1 MRRKWN
7 RFVAGLLSIIMLV
20 TMLPME
26 VLAAGNGGKAEQ
38 PSQTMPFQDV
48 KSSDWCAKA
57 VEYVYSHGI
66 FNGTSTATFSPS
78 GTMTRGMFVTVLGRM
93 AGVNPDDYSGET
105 PFSDVPQTMY
115 YAPYVQWAAKYGIT
129 VGTGDGKFSPDAF
142 INRAQMAAFF
152 VRYFEA
158 FQVDY
163 ATGANVT
170 TTPAD
175 LERTPAYAQDAVLKL
190 WKQGLLNGDGT
201 RFAPEGNA
209 TRAQM
214 AMLCMRA
221 DEAVEIWYSAPG
233 IVGRK
238 SGETPRKEDQ
248 SKPNSGS
255 NSSGSSSSGSSSS
268 GSSSSGGS
276 SGGNGSGSTA
286 HTITLYLPDGTTST
300 FTQTTSAL
308 SLANLP
314 TPSVAGKAFVGWYYD
329 KNYNKAVADG
339 DPLSE
344 NLSLYAKMVDYDAIE
359 GVETPTY
366 AGATDVGPDFK
377 IIIKSNSSETDLT
390 NKIKLIGT
398 EQEVSGPNGDPITVV
413 GSVRNNN
420 DGTYTVAPPADGWAE
435 GGTYKVVLEDNSLY
449 FNGEAPSVRE
459 YHFTVEVGDPVLNW
473 HLREEVKSIPATAI
487 GNATQNGKRVKALSM
502 PVAALGSGGTAMDAA
517 SDSTGTFVYKGDL
530 AVGDTVAIYE
540 GTEPEKRVAVGT
552 TDANTGDVSYV
563 KITGVNK
570 TTNTYSYQSAAVEDV
585 LFVPDVLPVKASR
598 KTAKEENP
606 SDDYTILVPVEELT
620 FTAASGVENLDEN
633 TTVDVGDFLAFYTG
647 ESYTIETAASDGY
660 GRITAV
666 DYTTDEL
673 GSDYYQLTY
682 TDATKDDVL
691 SSMDV
696 DTTDPISGDAMLN
709 GVDTEKLE
717 KQIARQAIE
726 SGFAQTVADRIS
738 GAIDEMDLSGLTAGD
753 EIDLRSIDIDPEG
766 TLGIS
771 TLSLNDARGSG
782 AVSPARANAN
792 GGGKT
797 SVKVKSA
804 QITKKLQNF
813 TDASGNPLS
822 GVRLELQLE
831 VTKEIQK
838 DGGDIV
844 ITVTPTF
851 IQELKLDLSTHGKL
865 VWKHKFIFY
874 WISDVYLEAGLNV
887 YTYTAINLDAT
898 VVSQG
903 EKDTVTKVKDLVNKL
918 GKKLDALEGKDTG
931 GEREEIDTSKLSLQ
945 ELYNSMLELDS
956 DWVELYRKQI
966 FSMKKTVAKII
977 KFELTVDFVVELN
990 IRMAMGM
997 NFNYTNAKRYVFG
1010 VYIFKHRTTTR
1021 TYNLVNEQYNLRLYA
1036 MGAVGLR
1043 AGVEIWPSVS
1053 LISRKVATVG
1063 IVAKLGA
1070 YLKGYGYVLYALH
1083 YEAGKPKTSNA
1094 SGALYVEVGMFMDI
1108 SANLSAFKGK
1118 VSWTPEIYTDETPL
1132 WSAGSTHAITAF
1144 EMEDA
1149 DGEGDIPTVY
1159 LKNGGLD
1166 VVLPQSVQAL
1176 TGFDL
1181 TTGNDRTET
1190 YDWNKF
1196 DISFD
1201 DPRFTTY
1208 HTGPDSGNYSQQYV
1222 KLNLSDW
1229 RTCNEPEIDCVMTL
1243 TYKGSDLSFST
1254 NPVQLKVKIHWDRL
1268 RDGYPIHELSSTGG
1282 YIGWEQ
1288 RKFGEALDL
1297 KTPDR
1302 TGYDFTGWTYYLL
1315 KNESNIF
1322 SYDKEHPYTGT
1333 TMPESALVAV
1343 ATFEPQTDI
1352 PYTLNFYLQNED
1364 GTYPETP
1371 TESVVY
1377 RGTADEYIAP
1387 DKTKTL
1393 VPDKIGYRHPGY
1405 AGIHI
1410 RPDGTGGQNYYYS
1423 RTPYTLT
1430 LRNDGQVSTVPY
1442 RYGDQLDKLNDA
1454 PTRLGYTFG
1463 GWYTDKN
1470 YQNEFTA
1477 TTMPAKDL
1485 TLFAKWVPVDI
1496 NYFLVLRKEGA
1507 DGKWSQTTVSHTGKT
1522 DEIVPIDPAKF
1533 LTDEENNTYDIPK
1546 PVSYKVN
1553 AEDGGTV
1560 SVSYARKRFS
1570 LTYNLNAADAGWVS
1584 DPGVRQYRLGAAL
1597 KLLTQ
1602 SYVTR
1607 AGYAFDGW
1615 YTDAGCTTA
1624 FTTATMPAE
1633 NITLYAKWTAQGGI
1647 SYTVEHYQQNVADDD
1662 YTLADTESKTGATG
1676 QPTAAESKSYPGFTA
1691 QNFDQQT
1698 VKGDGSTVVKVYY
1711 TRNEYTLTYDL
1722 NGSDASWTDSA
1733 ENKSNI
1739 YRYGAAVTILTSN
1752 DLSRAGYAFGGWY
1765 TDVDCTTRWN
1775 ESTMPAENTTLYA
1788 KWNAGQVN
1796 YTVNYYL
1803 QNVDG
1808 TDYVLQDTVSGSGE
1822 TGQTVDVQKS
1832 YEGFTPKS
1840 DTPASI
1846 TLKAGSAQ
1854 NVADIYYTRNQYML
1868 TFELGDGVTLDEG
1881 CAPNGGSIYYGAEIS
1896 TDMTNAKRTGYTFV
1910 GWYEDEAYQTEWSG
1924 TTMPARDITL
1934 YAKWD
1939 VLTYV
1944 LRFDWDG
1951 NVPLRDWLLKN
1962 GGKLLTAEYDE
1973 ANYVYINA
1981 NDHGIPYIDVSVK
1994 YDQAFALPTGIPGAE
2009 YFGYYKEELNQ
2020 WGNPTETF
2028 VKVEDTKLTQMA
2040 AEQGAIVKVG
2050 VQWKSETDSNDPELL
2065 YNANDFLTKVVQ
2077 DSSFEA
2083 ASYALGVD
2091 LDLCYVNM
2099 TPNDDLPV
2107 ANITFNGN
2115 GYTIYHVKRGKA
2127 ASRQA
2132 VGTIYGYGDNV
2143 TVKDLTIDGMTV
2155 DYTATVDAYGNEY
2168 HAFGALAGFVG
2179 DGFNAENVT
2188 VKNVTMNLNLLGE
2201 QGNAYISA
2209 HLLPAE
2215 CIGGLVGYAKGT
2227 VTLTGCKVEDM
2238 TVNVTDKNDSG
2249 GTQFLIGGLIGYAD
2263 ALYTQIPGENEYS
2276 SSNDYNGDGSVTIT
2290 GCAVSGMTVDKNG
2303 ATGATVGGLLGGIGK
2318 HVVSKTGAAYS
2329 VTTTIDEVSAFPE
2342 GFESIGKELAMNDST
2357 ASNSAARSLD
2367 AMPAAAFEDESDEE
2381 NTAA

>member
-7 RFVAGLLSIIMLV
+7 RFVAGLLSIVLLV

-26 VLAAGNGGKAEQ
+26 VLAAGNGGRAEQ

-57 VEYVYSHGI
+57 VEYVYSHNL
-66 FNGTSTATFSPS
+66 FSGTSATTFTPN

-93 AGVNPDDYSGET
+93 VGVNPDDHSGET

-115 YAPYVQWAAKYGIT
+115 YAPYVQWAARYGIT
-129 VGTGDGKFSPDAF
+129 VGTDDGKFSPDAF

-163 ATGANVT
+163 ATGANIT

-214 AMLCMRA
+214 AALCMRA

-233 IVGRK
+233 IVGRR

-255 NSSGSSSSGSSSS
+255 NSSGS
-268 GSSSSGGS
+268 
-276 SGGNGSGSTA
+276 TT

-329 KNYNKAVADG
+329 ENYNKAVADG

-366 AGATDVGPDFK
+366 AGATDVGPNFT
-377 IIIKSNSSETDLT
+377 IRVNSDSESDLT
-390 NKIKLIGT
+390 GKISLIGT
-398 EQEVSGPNGDPITVV
+398 EQPTSEVDADGNTILVV

-420 DGTYTVAPPADGWAE
+420 NGTYTVAPPAGGWAE
-435 GGTYKVVLEDNSLY
+435 GGTYKVVLEDSSLY
-449 FNGEAPSVRE
+449 FDGTAPSVRE
-459 YHFTVEVGDPVLNW
+459 YHFTVKAGTPALEW
-473 HLREEVKSIPATAI
+473 HLRDEVVAIPAGDITA
-487 GNATQNGKRVKALSM
+487 ATQDGAA
-502 PVAALGSGGTAMDAA
+502 VAALNMPVVTFDGSGTTADDV
-517 SDSTGTFVYKGDL
+517 SGGTGTFVYGGEL
-530 AVGDTVAIYE
+530 EIGSTVAIYE
-540 GTEPEKRVAVGT
+540 GAAPEDRLAVGT

-563 KITGVNK
+563 KITGGDK
-570 TTNTYSYQSAAVEDV
+570 TTNTYSYQSATVEDV
-585 LFVPDVLPVKASR
+585 LFVPDVLPVQ
-598 KTAKEENP
+598 AKCKEDQTENT
-606 SDDYTILVPVEELT
+606 SGGHTILVPVEELT
-620 FTAASGVENLDEN
+620 FTTASGVGNLDEN

-647 ESYTIETAASDGY
+647 KSYTTENAASDGY

-666 DYTTDEL
+666 DHTTDENT
-673 GSDYYQLTY
+673 GVACYQLTY
-682 TDATKDDVL
+682 TDATEDDVL

-696 DTTDPISGDAMLN
+696 DTTDPISGDAMLD

-717 KQIARQAIE
+717 EQIARQAIE

-738 GAIDEMDLSGLTAGD
+738 VAIDEMDLSDLTAGD
-753 EIDLRSIDIDPEG
+753 EIDLRSIDIDPEDA
-766 TLGIS
+766 LGIS
-771 TLSLNDARGSG
+771 ALSMNAVRDSG

-792 GGGKT
+792 GGGKA

-804 QITKKLQNF
+804 KITKHLQNF
-813 TDASGNPLS
+813 TDASGKPLS

-838 DGGDIV
+838 DGGSIV

-851 IQELKLDLSTHGKL
+851 IQELKIDLSTHGKL
-865 VWKHKFIFY
+865 VWKRKFIFF
-874 WISDVYLEAGLNV
+874 WISDVYLEAALNV

-898 VVSQG
+898 ITSQG
-903 EKDTVTKVKDLVNKL
+903 EKDTVTKVKDLVDKL
-918 GKKLDALEGKDTG
+918 GKKLAALEGKDTG
-931 GEREEIDTSKLSLQ
+931 GEREEIDTSKLNLQ

-956 DWVELYRKQI
+956 DWVELYRKNI

-977 KFELTVDFVVELN
+977 KFELTVDFVVEMN

-1010 VYIFKHRTTTR
+1010 VYLFKRRTTTR

-1053 LISRKVATVG
+1053 LISKKVATVG

-1132 WSAGSTHAITAF
+1132 WSAGSTCAITAF
-1144 EMEDA
+1144 EMKDA
-1149 DGEGDIPTVY
+1149 DGEDDTPTVY
-1159 LKNGGLD
+1159 LKNGDLD
-1166 VVLPQSVQAL
+1166 VLSPQTVQVL

-1181 TTGNDRTET
+1181 ITGKDRTET

-1201 DPRFTTY
+1201 DPRFSTY
-1208 HTGPDSGNYSQQYV
+1208 HTGVYGSNYSQQHI

-1229 RTCNEPEIDCVMTL
+1229 QTCDEPEIDCVMTL
-1243 TYKGSDLSFST
+1243 TYKGSDLSFSI
-1254 NPVQLKVKIHWDRL
+1254 NPVQLKVKVHWDRL
-1268 RDGYPIHELSSTGG
+1268 RGGYPIHELSSIGG

-1288 RKFGEALDL
+1288 RRFREALNL
-1297 KTPDR
+1297 KTPTP
-1302 TGYDFTGWTYYLL
+1302 TGYTFKGWTYYLL
-1315 KNESNIF
+1315 KNESDIF
-1322 SYDKEHPYTGT
+1322 SYTEADRYDGT

-1343 ATFEPQTDI
+1343 AMFELRTDI
-1352 PYTLNFYLQNED
+1352 PYTLNFYLQNVD
-1364 GTYPETP
+1364 GTYPEAP
-1371 TESVVY
+1371 TESVIHH
-1377 RGTADEYIAP
+1377 GTAYNYFVPDEA
-1387 DKTKTL
+1387 L
-1393 VPDKIGYRHPGY
+1393 VPDKIGYYHPHY
-1405 AGIHI
+1405 APIHI
-1410 RPDGTGGQNYYYS
+1410 RPDGTGGQDYYYS
-1423 RTPYTLT
+1423 RITFTLI
-1430 LRNDGQVSTVPY
+1430 LNSNGQVSTVPY
-1442 RYGDQLDKLNDA
+1442 RYGAKLDRLNEA
-1454 PTRLGYTFG
+1454 PARLGYIFD
-1463 GWYTDKN
+1463 GWYTDVDCTT
-1470 YQNEFTA
+1470 EFTA
-1477 TTMPAKDL
+1477 ATMPAKDL
-1485 TLFAKWVPVDI
+1485 TLYAKWLPDYI
-1496 NYFLVLRKEGA
+1496 YYFLVLRKEGE
-1507 DGKWSQTTVSHTGKT
+1507 DGKWSQTTKIQIGKT
-1522 DEIVPIDPAKF
+1522 DETVAIDPAEF
-1533 LTDEENNTYDIPK
+1533 LTEAEKGIYTIPETVQYT
-1546 PVSYKVN
+1546 VS

-1560 SVSYARKRFS
+1560 SISYARKRFS
-1570 LTYNLNAADAGWVS
+1570 LTYDLNAADAEWVS
-1584 DPGVRQYRLGAAL
+1584 DPGVRQYRVGAAL

-1602 SYVTR
+1602 SYVKR
-1607 AGYAFDGW
+1607 AGYTFDGW
-1615 YTDAGCTTA
+1615 YTDETCTSGNEFTA
-1624 FTTATMPAE
+1624 TTMPAE
-1633 NITLYAKWTAQGGI
+1633 NITLYAKWIAQGNI

-1662 YTLADTESKTGATG
+1662 YTLADRESKTGAAG
-1676 QPTAAESKSYPGFTA
+1676 QLTAAESKSYPGFTV
-1691 QNFDQQT
+1691 QGFDQQT

-1711 TRNEYTLTYDL
+1711 NRNEYTLTYNL
-1722 NGSDASWTDSA
+1722 NGSDAVWTDSETDQSHKYRFGA
-1733 ENKSNI
+1733 EI
-1739 YRYGAAVTILTSN
+1739 TTPTSN

-1765 TDVDCTTRWN
+1765 TDADCTAEFTAT
-1775 ESTMPAENTTLYA
+1775 TMPAENTTLYA

-1808 TDYVLQDTVSGSGE
+1808 TTYPNTPSETVPGSGV
-1822 TGQTVDVQKS
+1822 TGQAVDVQKS
-1832 YEGFTPKS
+1832 FEGFAPKADS
-1840 DTPASI
+1840 STSI
-1846 TLKAGSAQ
+1846 TLQADSAQ
-1854 NVADIYYTRNQYML
+1854 NVVDLYYTRNRYTL
-1868 TFELGDGVTLDEG
+1868 SFNLGDGVILDEG
-1881 CAPNGGSIYYGAEIS
+1881 SAPAGGDIYYGAEIS
-1896 TDMTNAKRTGYTFV
+1896 VDMTNVKRTGYTFV

-1924 TTMPARDITL
+1924 TTMPARNITR
-1934 YAKWD
+1934 YAKWN

-1951 NVPLRDWLLKN
+1951 NVPLRDWLLKS
-1962 GGKLLTAEYDE
+1962 GGKLLTAEYDK
-1973 ANYVYINA
+1973 ANGVYINA
-1981 NDHGIPYIDVSVK
+1981 NYHGIPYIDVTVE
-1994 YDQAFALPTGIPGAE
+1994 YDQVFTLPTEIPGVE
-2009 YFGYYKEELNQ
+2009 YFGYYEEKEGY
-2020 WGNPTETF
+2020 WGTYESL
-2028 VKVEDTKLTQMA
+2028 VASESLTKMA
-2040 AEQGAIVKVG
+2040 AEQDAIVRVG
-2050 VQWKSETDSNDPELL
+2050 IQWKSETDNNDTELL

-2077 DSSFEA
+2077 DYSHEA
-2083 ASYALGVD
+2083 ASYTLGVD

-2099 TPNDDLPV
+2099 TPNQELPI

-2115 GYTIYHVKRGKA
+2115 GQTIYHVKRGET

-2155 DYTATVDAYGNEY
+2155 DYTAAVDSSSNEY

-2179 DGFNAENVT
+2179 DGFKAENVT

-2201 QGNAYISA
+2201 EGYA
-2209 HLLPAE
+2209 HASFHRLPAE
-2215 CIGGLVGYAKGT
+2215 CIGGLVGYAKGS
-2227 VTLTGCKVEDM
+2227 VTLTDCNVENL
-2238 TVNVTDKNDSG
+2238 TVNVTDMNDSG

-2276 SSNDYNGDGSVTIT
+2276 SSRDYVGNGSVTIA
-2290 GCAVSGMTVDKNG
+2290 GCTVSGMTVNNKND
-2303 ATGATVGGLLGGIGK
+2303 ATGITTGGLIGGIGK
-2318 HVVSKTGAAYS
+2318 CVVSKNGTEYS
-2329 VTTTIDEVSAFPE
+2329 VTTDIDEVSTFPE
-2342 GFESIGKELAMNDST
+2342 GFMSIGKELTMNDST

>member
-1 MRRKWN
+1 
-7 RFVAGLLSIIMLV
+7 
-20 TMLPME
+20 
-26 VLAAGNGGKAEQ
+26 
-38 PSQTMPFQDV
+38 MPPR
-48 KSSDWCAKA
+48 
-57 VEYVYSHGI
+57 
-66 FNGTSTATFSPS
+66 TA
-78 GTMTRGMFVTVLGRM
+78 
-93 AGVNPDDYSGET
+93 
-105 PFSDVPQTMY
+105 
-115 YAPYVQWAAKYGIT
+115 
-129 VGTGDGKFSPDAF
+129 
-142 INRAQMAAFF
+142 
-152 VRYFEA
+152 
-158 FQVDY
+158 
-163 ATGANVT
+163 
-170 TTPAD
+170 
-175 LERTPAYAQDAVLKL
+175 
-190 WKQGLLNGDGT
+190 
-201 RFAPEGNA
+201 
-209 TRAQM
+209 
-214 AMLCMRA
+214 
-221 DEAVEIWYSAPG
+221 
-233 IVGRK
+233 
-238 SGETPRKEDQ
+238 
-248 SKPNSGS
+248 
-255 NSSGSSSSGSSSS
+255 
-268 GSSSSGGS
+268 
-276 SGGNGSGSTA
+276 NGSR
-286 HTITLYLPDGTTST
+286 H
-300 FTQTTSAL
+300 SACR
-308 SLANLP
+308 SLL
-314 TPSVAGKAFVGWYYD
+314 
-329 KNYNKAVADG
+329 
-339 DPLSE
+339 L
-344 NLSLYAKMVDYDAIE
+344 
-359 GVETPTY
+359 
-366 AGATDVGPDFK
+366 
-377 IIIKSNSSETDLT
+377 
-390 NKIKLIGT
+390 
-398 EQEVSGPNGDPITVV
+398 
-413 GSVRNNN
+413 
-420 DGTYTVAPPADGWAE
+420 
-435 GGTYKVVLEDNSLY
+435 
-449 FNGEAPSVRE
+449 
-459 YHFTVEVGDPVLNW
+459 
-473 HLREEVKSIPATAI
+473 
-487 GNATQNGKRVKALSM
+487 
-502 PVAALGSGGTAMDAA
+502 VAAAQPWVAV

-647 ESYTIETAASDGY
+647 ESYTTENAESDGY

-696 DTTDPISGDAMLN
+696 DTTDPISGDAMLD
-709 GVDTEKLE
+709 GVDTQKLE

-738 GAIDEMDLSGLTAGD
+738 VAIDEMDLSGLTAGD

-782 AVSPARANAN
+782 AASPAGANAD

-813 TDASGNPLS
+813 KDASGNPLS

-831 VTKEIQK
+831 VTKEIKK
-838 DGGDIV
+838 DGGSIV

-903 EKDTVTKVKDLVNKL
+903 EKDTVTKVKDLVDKL

-1181 TTGNDRTET
+1181 TTGKDRTET

-1201 DPRFTTY
+1201 DPRFSTY
-1208 HTGPDSGNYSQQYV
+1208 HTGVYGGNYSQQHI
-1222 KLNLSDW
+1222 KLALDNW
-1229 RTCNEPEIDCVMTL
+1229 QTCDEPEIDCVMTL

-1254 NPVQLKVKIHWDRL
+1254 NPVQLKVKVHWDRL

-1288 RKFGEALDL
+1288 RKFGEALNL
-1297 KTPDR
+1297 KTPVR
-1302 TGYDFTGWTYYLL
+1302 TGYNFTGWTYYQL
-1315 KNESNIF
+1315 KNESDIF
-1322 SYDKEHPYTGT
+1322 SYTEADRYDGT

-1343 ATFEPQTDI
+1343 ATLEPQTNI

-1371 TESVVY
+1371 TESKVY
-1377 RGTADEYIAP
+1377 YGTAYNYFVPDEA
-1387 DKTKTL
+1387 L
-1393 VPDKIGYRHPGY
+1393 VPDKIGYHHPGY

-1423 RTPYTLT
+1423 RAPYTLI

-1442 RYGDQLDKLNDA
+1442 RYGDQLGRLNDA
-1454 PTRLGYTFG
+1454 PTRLGYIFD
-1463 GWYTDKN
+1463 GWYTDET
-1470 YQNEFTA
+1470 YQNEFTE

-1485 TLFAKWVPVDI
+1485 TLYAKWEPDDI

-1507 DGKWSQTTVSHTGKT
+1507 DGKWSQTTETRTGET
-1522 DEIVPIDPAKF
+1522 DETVTINPAEF
-1533 LTDEENNTYDIPK
+1533 LTEAENDTYDIPES
-1546 PVSYKVN
+1546 VSYTVS

-1560 SVSYARKRFS
+1560 SISYARKRYS
-1570 LTYNLNAADAGWVS
+1570 LTYDLNAADAAWVS
-1584 DPGVRQYRLGAAL
+1584 APGVKSYRLGAAL

-1607 AGYAFDGW
+1607 AGYAFGGW
-1615 YTDAGCTTA
+1615 YTDEACTSGNEFTA
-1624 FTTATMPAE
+1624 TTMPAE

-1647 SYTVEHYQQNVADDD
+1647 SYTVEHYQQNVADNE
-1662 YTLADTESKTGATG
+1662 YTLADKESKTGATG
-1676 QPTAAESKSYPGFTA
+1676 QPTAAESKSYPGSPCRASTSRPSMATA
-1691 QNFDQQT
+1691 A
-1698 VKGDGSTVVKVYY
+1698 
-1711 TRNEYTLTYDL
+1711 R
-1722 NGSDASWTDSA
+1722 W
-1733 ENKSNI
+1733 
-1739 YRYGAAVTILTSN
+1739 
-1752 DLSRAGYAFGGWY
+1752 SR
-1765 TDVDCTTRWN
+1765 C
-1775 ESTMPAENTTLYA
+1775 
-1788 KWNAGQVN
+1788 
-1796 YTVNYYL
+1796 
-1803 QNVDG
+1803 
-1808 TDYVLQDTVSGSGE
+1808 
-1822 TGQTVDVQKS
+1822 
-1832 YEGFTPKS
+1832 
-1840 DTPASI
+1840 I
-1846 TLKAGSAQ
+1846 T
-1854 NVADIYYTRNQYML
+1854 
-1868 TFELGDGVTLDEG
+1868 
-1881 CAPNGGSIYYGAEIS
+1881 
-1896 TDMTNAKRTGYTFV
+1896 
-1910 GWYEDEAYQTEWSG
+1910 
-1924 TTMPARDITL
+1924 
-1934 YAKWD
+1934 
-1939 VLTYV
+1939 
-1944 LRFDWDG
+1944 
-1951 NVPLRDWLLKN
+1951 
-1962 GGKLLTAEYDE
+1962 
-1973 ANYVYINA
+1973 
-1981 NDHGIPYIDVSVK
+1981 
-1994 YDQAFALPTGIPGAE
+1994 
-2009 YFGYYKEELNQ
+2009 
-2020 WGNPTETF
+2020 
-2028 VKVEDTKLTQMA
+2028 
-2040 AEQGAIVKVG
+2040 
-2050 VQWKSETDSNDPELL
+2050 
-2065 YNANDFLTKVVQ
+2065 
-2077 DSSFEA
+2077 
-2083 ASYALGVD
+2083 
-2091 LDLCYVNM
+2091 
-2099 TPNDDLPV
+2099 
-2107 ANITFNGN
+2107 
-2115 GYTIYHVKRGKA
+2115 
-2127 ASRQA
+2127 
-2132 VGTIYGYGDNV
+2132 
-2143 TVKDLTIDGMTV
+2143 
-2155 DYTATVDAYGNEY
+2155 
-2168 HAFGALAGFVG
+2168 
-2179 DGFNAENVT
+2179 
-2188 VKNVTMNLNLLGE
+2188 
-2201 QGNAYISA
+2201 
-2209 HLLPAE
+2209 
-2215 CIGGLVGYAKGT
+2215 T
-2227 VTLTGCKVEDM
+2227 VT
-2238 TVNVTDKNDSG
+2238 
-2249 GTQFLIGGLIGYAD
+2249 
-2263 ALYTQIPGENEYS
+2263 
-2276 SSNDYNGDGSVTIT
+2276 
-2290 GCAVSGMTVDKNG
+2290 
-2303 ATGATVGGLLGGIGK
+2303 
-2318 HVVSKTGAAYS
+2318 
-2329 VTTTIDEVSAFPE
+2329 
-2342 GFESIGKELAMNDST
+2342 
-2357 ASNSAARSLD
+2357 
-2367 AMPAAAFEDESDEE
+2367 
-2381 NTAA
+2381 NTR

>member
-1 MRRKWN
+1 
-7 RFVAGLLSIIMLV
+7 
-20 TMLPME
+20 
-26 VLAAGNGGKAEQ
+26 
-38 PSQTMPFQDV
+38 
-48 KSSDWCAKA
+48 
-57 VEYVYSHGI
+57 
-66 FNGTSTATFSPS
+66 
-78 GTMTRGMFVTVLGRM
+78 
-93 AGVNPDDYSGET
+93 
-105 PFSDVPQTMY
+105 
-115 YAPYVQWAAKYGIT
+115 
-129 VGTGDGKFSPDAF
+129 
-142 INRAQMAAFF
+142 
-152 VRYFEA
+152 
-158 FQVDY
+158 
-163 ATGANVT
+163 
-170 TTPAD
+170 
-175 LERTPAYAQDAVLKL
+175 
-190 WKQGLLNGDGT
+190 
-201 RFAPEGNA
+201 
-209 TRAQM
+209 
-214 AMLCMRA
+214 
-221 DEAVEIWYSAPG
+221 
-233 IVGRK
+233 
-238 SGETPRKEDQ
+238 
-248 SKPNSGS
+248 
-255 NSSGSSSSGSSSS
+255 
-268 GSSSSGGS
+268 
-276 SGGNGSGSTA
+276 
-286 HTITLYLPDGTTST
+286 
-300 FTQTTSAL
+300 
-308 SLANLP
+308 
-314 TPSVAGKAFVGWYYD
+314 
-329 KNYNKAVADG
+329 
-339 DPLSE
+339 
-344 NLSLYAKMVDYDAIE
+344 MVVYDAIE

-366 AGATDVGPDFK
+366 AGATDVETNFE
-377 IIIKSNSSETDLT
+377 IIIQSNSSETDLT
-390 NKIKLIGT
+390 DKIKMIGT
-398 EQEVSGPNGDPITVV
+398 EQPTSEVDADGNTILVV

-420 DGTYTVAPPADGWAE
+420 DGTYTVAPPTDGWAE

-459 YHFTVEVGDPVLNW
+459 YHFTVEAGDPVLNW

-502 PVAALGSGGTAMDAA
+502 PVAALGSGGTAMDAV

-563 KITGVNK
+563 KITRVDK

-585 LFVPDVLPVKASR
+585 LFVPDVLPVQAKC
-598 KTAKEENP
+598 KENQTANT
-606 SDDYTILVPVEELT
+606 SGGYTILVPVAELT

-673 GSDYYQLTY
+673 DSDYYQITY

-696 DTTDPISGDAMLN
+696 DTTDPISGDAMLHD
-709 GVDTEKLE
+709 VDTQKLE
-717 KQIARQAIE
+717 KQIARQAVE

-738 GAIDEMDLSGLTAGD
+738 VAIDEMDLSGLTAGD

-782 AVSPARANAN
+782 AASPAGANAD

-813 TDASGNPLS
+813 KDASGNPLS

-831 VTKEIQK
+831 VTKEIKK
-838 DGGDIV
+838 DGGSIV

-903 EKDTVTKVKDLVNKL
+903 EKDTVTKVKDLVDKL

-2050 VQWKSETDSNDPELL
+2050 VQWKSETDSSGTELL

-2077 DSSFEA
+2077 DYSSEA
-2083 ASYALGVD
+2083 ASYALCVD
-2091 LDLCYVNM
+2091 LDLCYADTTRTGDIVGG
-2099 TPNDDLPV
+2099 
-2107 ANITFNGN
+2107 ITFDGN
-2115 GYTIYHVKRGKA
+2115 NHTIYHAKRGEA
-2127 ASRQA
+2127 APSQS

-2143 TVKDLTIDGMTV
+2143 TVKNLTIDGMTV
-2155 DYTATVDAYGNEY
+2155 DYTATVSSPNAY

-2179 DGFNAENVT
+2179 DRFTAENVT
-2188 VKNVTMNLNLLGE
+2188 VKHVTMKLNLLGE
-2201 QGNAYISA
+2201 EGNAYISA

-2215 CIGGLVGYAKGT
+2215 CIGGLIGYAKGS
-2227 VTLTGCKVEDM
+2227 VTLTDCNVKDL
-2238 TVNVTDKNDSG
+2238 TVNVTDINDNR

-2276 SSNDYNGDGSVTIT
+2276 SSNDYNGNGSVTIT
-2290 GCAVSGMTVDKNG
+2290 GCTVLDMTVDKNG
-2303 ATGATVGGLLGGIGK
+2303 ATGASVGGFLGGIGK